1 MLHGTIFEFTSN
13 ETNNFMKLKNLFS
26 SGFSR
31 LGLLALSAAFLAGCV
46 NTIKIDGRFPAPV
59 GGGVPLTVGLY
70 FAPEFKSYT
79 PVEVLYQRNDWKI
92 HLGAA
97 SVQMFTQVFANLS
110 NQVVVLKDKPSAGA
124 TVENVDLVVVPSFVD
139 FGLLDPAASP
149 LEFFSL
155 SFKYKIDVFSPG
167 GDLVADWTI
176 NAYGK
181 APVYA
186 LGNKE
191 SVKEAL
197 IVALRDAAASLT
209 LDFPQLPG
217 VAGYVDRASG
227 AIAQTRREANSE

>member
-46 NTIKIDGRFPAPV
+46 NTIKINGRFPAPV
-59 GGGVPLTVGLY
+59 GGRIPLTVGLY

-110 NQVVVLKDKPSAGA
+110 NRVVVLKDKPSAGA

-155 SFKYKIDVFSPG
+155 SFKYKIDVFSPD

-209 LDFPQLPG
+209 LDFPRLPG

-227 AIAQTRREANSE
+227 TIAQTRRGANAE